1 MTPEDFEAGVAQDI
15 LQKKLR
21 HFLMTFSPVTE
32 QEVLDHY
39 TFLNRKVKIS
49 FVQFLPKDFE
59 ESVEHDP
66 ESMED
71 YFDEDKEEYR
81 VPEKIKIAYIAID
94 PNKSEDEI
102 VITDQQVKDY
112 YEDNEEMFRQE
123 KQVKARHIL
132 FKLKQDALKE
142 EEEVV
147 REKALLVLG
156 KARGSEDFAS
166 LAKEYSEGPTGKR
179 GGDLGFFSSGQMV
192 KPFVEAA
199 FKMKKGEISDLVRT
213 RFGYHIIKVEDI
225 KEAGT
230 RSLEEVRRQI
240 ENTLVTMAR
249 MDLAHEKALSLIDQ
263 MPYEVDLSQYAE
275 RHQVPIKQSG
285 YFSSNET
292 IPDIGGDEK
301 LRKSIFSLAKNDVSE
316 LMEFKG
322 RFYIIQ
328 VVDKKASY
336 LPELKDVKPK
346 VKKNFTSHLATLE
359 TRSAA
364 EKYLAELK
372 GGKSWEGLA
381 KEHNLS
387 PNKTDFFTRN
397 DFISQIGY
405 APDLQEAA
413 FSLGEG
419 RRYPDRVFKNEK
431 GVFVI
436 RWEGLKG
443 IDTEEYK
450 KEKEKYR
457 ISLVQAK
464 HQAIFGDWLEDLKKR
479 AEIEI
484 VHPVS
489 GE

>member
-1 MTPEDFEAGVAQDI
+1 
-15 LQKKLR
+15 
-21 HFLMTFSPVTE
+21 
-32 QEVLDHY
+32 
-39 TFLNRKVKIS
+39 
-49 FVQFLPKDFE
+49 
-59 ESVEHDP
+59 
-66 ESMED
+66 
-71 YFDEDKEEYR
+71 
-81 VPEKIKIAYIAID
+81 
-94 PNKSEDEI
+94 
-102 VITDQQVKDY
+102 
-112 YEDNEEMFRQE
+112 
-123 KQVKARHIL
+123 
-132 FKLKQDALKE
+132 
-142 EEEVV
+142 
-147 REKALLVLG
+147 
-156 KARGSEDFAS
+156 
-166 LAKEYSEGPTGKR
+166 
-179 GGDLGFFSSGQMV
+179 
-192 KPFVEAA
+192 
-199 FKMKKGEISDLVRT
+199 
-213 RFGYHIIKVEDI
+213 
-225 KEAGT
+225 
-230 RSLEEVRRQI
+230 
-240 ENTLVTMAR
+240 MAR

-285 YFSSNET
+285 YFSSSET

-346 VKKNFTSHLATLE
+346 VKKNFTSHLTTLE

-405 APDLQEAA
+405 APDLQEGA
-413 FSLGEG
+413 FSLVEG

-457 ISLVQAK
+457 ISLMQAK
-464 HQAIFGDWLEDLKKR
+464 HQAIFGDWLESLKKQ

-484 VHPVS
+484 IHPVS